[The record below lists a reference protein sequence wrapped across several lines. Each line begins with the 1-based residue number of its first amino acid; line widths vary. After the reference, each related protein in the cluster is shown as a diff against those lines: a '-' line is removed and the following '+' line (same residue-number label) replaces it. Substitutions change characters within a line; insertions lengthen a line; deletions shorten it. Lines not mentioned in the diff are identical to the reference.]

1 MELIDPGNRWTRPLV
16 LIAAAVLIAFILR
29 APQPSVSAP
38 PSALGEMTRPVP
50 LQGQFQRQAAPAVP
64 PPQAKAEP
72 LAGYQVVMAADQIA
86 LYTSDGS
93 YTPEQVQT
101 LAPPM
106 LEALSYVSTRT
117 GMQLSA
123 PVSIVFDRRDN
134 CGLDGAAYTQ
144 KRIIMLY
151 ACSDMPIRRAI
162 NILAHEFVHQ
172 LAHDHYG
179 AAHLQ
184 ADLVLSE
191 GLATWGAG
199 KYWLGGEPDFRSF
212 VQRNYAAA
220 LLPLDSDYRA
230 IGTLDAMN
238 RLYYQW
244 GSLVDFTLATHG
256 RDAFDKL
263 YISGRGMN
271 PNTAD
276 YTGVLGTD
284 LLGLQ
289 REWQAWL
296 SRQP

>member
-1 MELIDPGNRWTRPLV
+1 MELIDSGNRWTRPLV
-16 LIAAAVLIAFILR
+16 LIAAAVLIASILR
-29 APQPSVSAP
+29 APQRSVTAP
-38 PSALGEMTRPVP
+38 PDALRVIDRPAA
-50 LQGQFQRQAAPAVP
+50 LQGQFQPQAAPVAAPVHAV
-64 PPQAKAEP
+64 AEP
-72 LAGYQVVMAADQIA
+72 LAGHHVVMVVNQVA
-86 LYTSDGS
+86 LYTSDGA
-93 YTPEQVQT
+93 YTPEQVQN
-101 LAPPM
+101 LSAPL
-106 LEALSYVSTRT
+106 LEALAYVSTRT
-117 GMQLSA
+117 GMQLTA
-123 PVSIVFDRRDN
+123 PVSIVFDRRDQ

-151 ACSDMPIRRAI
+151 ACSDMPVRRAI
-162 NILAHEFVHQ
+162 NIMAHEFVHQ

-212 VQRNYAAA
+212 VQRNYAPA

-230 IGTLDAMN
+230 IGTIDAMN

-244 GSLVDFTLATHG
+244 GSLVDFMLATHG

-263 YISGRGMN
+263 YTSGRGMH

-276 YTGVLGTD
+276 YAGVLGTD
-284 LLGLQ
+284 LIGLQ
-289 REWQAWL
+289 PQWQAWL
-296 SRQP
+296 SQQP